1 MNRPGIRWDRRL
13 EAAVVLV
20 AGIAFGAWREFAF
33 INLNYQID
41 HVQRHT
47 PFSYAHSMVQRW
59 IGGWDLTALVT
70 LKWTLAFL
78 SMAIIAGLC
87 ILLARILYG
96 HWRHA
101 RWVLAG
107 FAGFAGLS
115 LAMHLLARWVPA
127 LELVAVGLSH
137 MLQYPVPLVF
147 ILVGT
152 TVWISFV
159 NLINAPLQGFNNGK
173 AIYTKL
179 NVPPEAFVM
188 SAVLR
193 AILNFLI
200 RIGILIPVFV
210 YFKFT
215 PPWTAFLFPVAVMS
229 FFLIAL
235 AIGLWAI
242 PFGSLFSD
250 VGNFLTNF
258 VRIFM
263 YLSPVIYP
271 IGRKTGWFKAIMVYN
286 PLTPGVAWSRD
297 TITTGS
303 YEWAVPCLV
312 YGGISV
318 ILIFLALIFLRIS
331 RPHLVA
337 RLGM

>member
-1 MNRPGIRWDRRL
+1 MGSPQTLVDPLDSPLEVVEYSCDSPLRHPGKLVAAMFGDFIRSRELIWTLFTRDMRAQFRQSVL
-13 EAAVVLV
+13 GYLWLLLPPVATAAVWLFLQSQK
-20 AGIAFGAWREFAF
+20 I
-33 INLNYQID
+33 LN
-41 HVQRHT
+41 VQT
-47 PFSYAHSMVQRW
+47 EIP
-59 IGGWDLTALVT
+59 
-70 LKWTLAFL
+70 
-78 SMAIIAGLC
+78 
-87 ILLARILYG
+87 
-96 HWRHA
+96 
-101 RWVLAG
+101 
-107 FAGFAGLS
+107 
-115 LAMHLLARWVPA
+115 
-127 LELVAVGLSH
+127 
-137 MLQYPVPLVF
+137 YPVF

>member
-1 MNRPGIRWDRRL
+1 MGKPK
-13 EAAVVLV
+13 
-20 AGIAFGAWREFAF
+20 AGTE
-33 INLNYQID
+33 LQ
-41 HVQRHT
+41 
-47 PFSYAHSMVQRW
+47 S
-59 IGGWDLTALVT
+59 
-70 LKWTLAFL
+70 
-78 SMAIIAGLC
+78 
-87 ILLARILYG
+87 
-96 HWRHA
+96 
-101 RWVLAG
+101 
-107 FAGFAGLS
+107 
-115 LAMHLLARWVPA
+115 PA
-127 LELVAVGLSH
+127 LEIIEYSSDSPLKHPGKLVSEIFQDFLRSRELIWTLFTRDIRAQFRQSILGYLWLLLPPVATAAVWLF
-137 MLQYPVPLVF
+137 LQSQRVLNVQTEMPYPIF

-193 AILNFLI
+193 ALLNFLI
-200 RIGILIPVFV
+200 RILILVPVFI
-210 YFKFT
+210 YFKFV
-215 PPWTAFLFPVAVMS
+215 PPLTSFLFPVAVMS
-229 FFLIAL
+229 FLLIAL

-242 PFGSLFSD
+242 PFGSLFTD

-271 IGRKTGWFKAIMVYN
+271 VGRKTGWLKAVMENN

-303 YEWAVPCLV
+303 YEWALPCLA
-312 YGGISV
+312 YGGISL
-318 ILIFLALIFLRIS
+318 ILIFFAVIFLRLA

-337 RLGM
+337 RMGM

>member
-1 MNRPGIRWDRRL
+1 MAKLRAETDPTSSEIEITVYSSASPLKHPGKLIAEIYHDFLRSRELIWALFTRDMRAQFRQSVL
-13 EAAVVLV
+13 GYLWLLLPPIATAAVWL
-20 AGIAFGAWREFAF
+20 
-33 INLNYQID
+33 
-41 HVQRHT
+41 
-47 PFSYAHSMVQRW
+47 
-59 IGGWDLTALVT
+59 
-70 LKWTLAFL
+70 FL
-78 SMAIIAGLC
+78 QSQ
-87 ILLARILYG
+87 RILN
-96 HWRHA
+96 
-101 RWVLAG
+101 VQTEI
-107 FAGFAGLS
+107 
-115 LAMHLLARWVPA
+115 P
-127 LELVAVGLSH
+127 
-137 MLQYPVPLVF
+137 YPIF
-147 ILVGT
+147 IIVGT

-173 AIYTKL
+173 AVYTKL

-193 AILNFLI
+193 AMLNFLI
-200 RIGILIPVFV
+200 RILILVPVFI

-215 PPWTAFLFPVAVMS
+215 PPVTAFLFPVAALS
-229 FFLIAL
+229 FLLIAL

-263 YLSPVIYP
+263 YVSPVIYP
-271 IGRKTGWFKAIMVYN
+271 IGNKTGWFKGIMTYN

-303 YEWAVPCLV
+303 YEWAGPCLA
-312 YGGISV
+312 YGGISL
-318 ILIFLALIFLRIS
+318 ILIFFAVIFLRLA

-337 RLGM
+337 RMGM